1 MNTDQTKKNTIS
13 VFLIKMFILCVL
25 GVSLN
30 LVLSHLCGVLGI
42 PLYLDSVGTVFT
54 AGIGGALPGILVGL
68 LTNLIKSTEDISSI
82 YYGTLN
88 VMIAVVVALFAQK
101 GLKAKHIVPLILILS
116 VIGGVFGSILTWFLY
131 GFATEG
137 ISAEWAAK
145 IYDAGLSVK
154 FLSQLSA
161 DYLIDLIDKIITV
174 LVAFVLIKIIPSRM
188 TSELHKYGWHQKPM
202 NDEELATI
210 NKAKVRQISLRA
222 KILLLVSVAVTII
235 AIVAIGI
242 GYMLFRETTIR
253 DHTEFAQG
261 IVKYQTDCID
271 PEMIETYLAYG
282 EAAPGYKE
290 TKEKLKLTFDS
301 SDNIRFM
308 YVYQIQENGCHVV
321 FDMDTA
327 DVKADRVGVTIRYP
341 VDIEKHLDDF
351 LAGREVAPTISNDSR
366 YGWVLSIYEPVYD
379 RAGTCVCYSC
389 VDISMNQLTETT
401 HAYLAKQISLFL
413 GIFIMVLTLGVWMA
427 DYNIIYPL
435 NAMSHGA
442 SAFAYTSTKERDRS
456 VERIKELDIRTGDE
470 IENLYYAYSQTTE
483 DSMRYLSA
491 VRKKSK
497 QIDKLQGGL
506 LLVLADIIESR
517 DKCTGDHIR
526 KTAAYTRIILESL
539 QKRGDYKDKITN
551 EYISNVER
559 AAPLH
564 DIGKINIPDAI
575 LNKDGPLNDDEY
587 ETMKGHAEAGYHII
601 LKAIES
607 LDESGYLQQ
616 AKHMAHSHHEKW
628 DGSGYPQHLKGEEIP
643 LSARIMAVADV
654 FDALT
659 SRRSYK
665 DPFPFEKAISIISEG
680 AGRHFD
686 PTIVEAFLAEKEEVK
701 RVAESFGEIERD
713 NSDD

>member
-1 MNTDQTKKNTIS
+1 
-13 VFLIKMFILCVL
+13 
-25 GVSLN
+25 
-30 LVLSHLCGVLGI
+30 
-42 PLYLDSVGTVFT
+42 
-54 AGIGGALPGILVGL
+54 
-68 LTNLIKSTEDISSI
+68 
-82 YYGTLN
+82 
-88 VMIAVVVALFAQK
+88 
-101 GLKAKHIVPLILILS
+101 
-116 VIGGVFGSILTWFLY
+116 
-131 GFATEG
+131 
-137 ISAEWAAK
+137 
-145 IYDAGLSVK
+145 
-154 FLSQLSA
+154 
-161 DYLIDLIDKIITV
+161 
-174 LVAFVLIKIIPSRM
+174 
-188 TSELHKYGWHQKPM
+188 
-202 NDEELATI
+202 
-210 NKAKVRQISLRA
+210 
-222 KILLLVSVAVTII
+222 
-235 AIVAIGI
+235 
-242 GYMLFRETTIR
+242 
-253 DHTEFAQG
+253 
-261 IVKYQTDCID
+261 
-271 PEMIETYLAYG
+271 MIETYLAYG

>member
-30 LVLSHLCGVLGI
+30 LALSHLCGVLGI

-116 VIGGVFGSILTWFLY
+116 VIGGIFGSILTWFLY

-174 LVAFVLIKIIPSRM
+174 LAAFVLIKIIPSRM

-680 AGRHFD
+680 AGKHFD